1 MAFNR
6 RVFLGSTAAGLAGFG
21 LSRPAFA
28 TPDPIRIGVPT
39 ALTGPYADLG
49 DQAKRAITFAVDEA
63 NAAGGIDGRN
73 VEVRMLDTQAKADLA
88 RQQGEKLALGGYNL
102 MIGAPASGEA
112 LAMGPMLARWD
123 ALYMSTINK
132 ADEITGASCQP
143 RLFRVNRQDA
153 ADAAAI
159 KPWLANR
166 PEKKW
171 ALVAAD
177 IAWGHGSGARFKQA
191 VEATGK
197 AMVSEAYTP
206 FGTND
211 YAPYIQAIKNSGAD
225 GLWVLLAGRDAI
237 TFTTQAAQ
245 FGLLD
250 KLTVSGISYMTD
262 NNARA
267 VGAISKGIWGV
278 INYSSTLG
286 NPANNRFVADWAKK
300 YSGSAPSNF
309 EGDTYIG
316 MQVILQAVAK
326 AKSVAPGDVAKAM
339 AGTTFD
345 TILGKQLMRKE
356 DHQLVGPNFFGQI
369 KEVNGVLRPVVEM
382 TIPADV
388 ATPPPDGTCK
398 SLAAG

>member
-1 MAFNR
+1 MSIDR
-6 RVFLGSTAAGLAGFG
+6 RHFLGAAAAGFALA
-21 LSRPAFA
+21 RPAFA
-28 TPDPIRIGVPT
+28 ASDPVRIGVPT

-49 DQAKRAITFAVDEA
+49 NQAKRAVSFAVDEA
-63 NAAGGIDGRN
+63 NAAGGVDGRA
-73 VEVRMLDTQAKADLA
+73 VEVRFLDTQAKADLA

-102 MIGAPASGEA
+102 LIGAPASGEA

-132 ADEITGASCQP
+132 ADDITGASCQP
-143 RLFRVNRQDA
+143 RMFRVNRQDA

-159 KPWLANR
+159 KPWLSKR
-166 PEKKW
+166 PEAKW

-177 IAWGHGSGARFKQA
+177 IAWGHGSGGRFKQA
-191 VEATGK
+191 VESLGK
-197 AMVSEAYTP
+197 TLVSESFTP

-211 YAPYIQAIKNSGAD
+211 YAPYIQAVKNSGAD

-250 KLTVSGISYMTD
+250 KLTVAGISYMTD

-278 INYSSTLG
+278 INYSSTLD

-300 YSGSAPSNF
+300 YPGSAPSNF

-316 MQVILQAVAK
+316 MQVILQAVIK

-339 AGTTFD
+339 EGTEFT
-345 TILGKQLMRKE
+345 TILGQQLMRKA
-356 DHQLVGPNFFGQI
+356 DHQLVGPNFFGQV
-369 KEVNGVLRPVVEM
+369 KESNGVLRPVIDM
-382 TIPADV
+382 TIPADI

-398 SLAAG
+398 LGAAG